1 MIKKCRIF
9 TTLILLT
16 YCASFADAKTLII
29 SNKIMK
35 KCAFDNRTMSFEKC
49 LWTNGTFRN
58 DPIPAEPPT
67 NPNDPDVP
75 PDEPPVV
82 PPTPPKPPRVPIGDD
97 LTGIAT
103 TYIVD
108 GGNEDPETPTP
119 PPPPQPPV
127 PNNNATATASA
138 TNGPA
143 AGNEDPEK
151 EACIAAGS
159 TWTNNDWETKEA
171 TCMTHT
177 GGGNRWGAI
186 WNHQTMK
193 YECLNAIQWADYE
206 FEHNNID
213 AQTKEYRY
221 EDYYNVVY
229 DANGNTTP
237 MNTDL
242 QWYIPLTDAEYPT
255 DAKCASTNE
264 RECYQQGGGF
274 DWGDFKTGKCYKHSG
289 DKTWCEAI
297 GAKFSKQNGI
307 SFCDCKIKNTDLEF
321 HWKST
326 GSCDWKQ
333 GNHSVLG
340 GGSFKDFFEKCLK
353 SDLKDSPIFNGN
365 LYTITGGMLNPHQ
378 VLKTLKC
385 K

>member
-67 NPNDPDVP
+67 NPSDPDVP

-82 PPTPPKPPRVPIGDD
+82 PPTPPKPPRVPIGDA
-97 LTGIAT
+97 LTGTAT
-103 TYIVD
+103 TYIAD

-119 PPPPQPPV
+119 PTPPQPLV

-159 TWTNNDWETKEA
+159 EWKNNAWVVNEPSCET
-171 TCMTHT
+171 HS
-177 GGGNRWGAI
+177 GGGNRWGAV

-193 YECLNAIQWADYE
+193 YDCLNAKEWVDFR
-206 FEHNNID
+206 FEHGD
-213 AQTKEYRY
+213 LTVEQKEQLY
-221 EDYYNVVY
+221 EWFLGFLY
-229 DANGNTTP
+229 DKNGNTTP
-237 MNTDL
+237 QNTDL
-242 QWYIPLTDAEYPT
+242 QWYKYKSPNSF
-255 DAKCASTNE
+255 KCASLNE
-264 RECYQQGGGF
+264 RQCYESGGSF
-274 DWGDFKTGKCYKHSG
+274 WWGPLDTGTCYTHAT
-289 DKTWCEAI
+289 DKPKCEAI
-297 GAKFSKQNGI
+297 GAKFTTRNGI
-307 SFCDCKIKNTDLEF
+307 SSCDCKIKNTDMEF
-321 HWKST
+321 HWKTT

-333 GNHSVLG
+333 GNRTVY
-340 GGSFKDFFEKCLK
+340 GSGAYSNFFEYCLK
-353 SDLKDSPIFNGN
+353 NYLKDSPIFNGS
-365 LYTITGGMLNPHQ
+365 LYTITGGLFNPHQ
-378 VLKTLKC
+378 VPKTLNC
-385 K
+385 E